1 MTTATVLVPRHR
13 LPRWLDNFARH
24 HGEPESGLR
33 RPAADGDDDR
43 DVLELRSPDGAVARV
58 LVPYGPVAAADDPR
72 AAVLAH
78 LAVDRTVGV
87 LLVRR
92 GGHAAGVFVGDRL
105 AVSKVGSS
113 YVQGRTKAG
122 GWSQQRYARR
132 RANQTDKAAGR
143 AADDAVRVLVDEAPG
158 SLVALQCGGDRS
170 MCEQVLTDPRLAG
183 VAPLWR
189 PRRAHPVPDPRLAT
203 LRAFVDRVCGVEVE
217 LNEQARP
224 PQGASRSR
232 AHRSASRRR

>member
-1 MTTATVLVPRHR
+1 MTTATVLVPRQR

-24 HGEPESGLR
+24 HGEPVATLR
-33 RPAADGDDDR
+33 TGDGDDDR

-58 LVPYGPVAAADDPR
+58 LIPYGPVPVSDDPR
-72 AAVLAH
+72 AGVLAH

-87 LLVRR
+87 LLARR

-105 AVSKVGSS
+105 VVSKVGSS
-113 YVQGRTKAG
+113 HVQGRTKAG

-132 RANQTDKAAGR
+132 RANQADRAADR
-143 AADDAVRVLVDEAPG
+143 AADDSVRVLVDRAPG
-158 SLVALQCGGDRS
+158 PLTALVCGGDRP
-170 MCEQVLTDPRLAG
+170 MCEQVLADPRLTG

-203 LRAFVDRVCGVEVE
+203 LRGFVERVCGVEVQ
-217 LNEQARP
+217 LNEEARP

-232 AHRSASRRR
+232 AQRSTSRRR